1 MKAAFKSWIVGC
13 GLALCAALWGG
24 QASADIASQSTIQIV
39 VPFNPGGSTDP
50 FVRFLAEEL
59 QHKLGKPVVV
69 INKPGAGGVVGTAEA
84 ARNSGDGS
92 TLLFSSSSFLTG
104 PAYNPNAG
112 YDPVKKFKAISVL
125 GFNEF
130 MIIGSPAA
138 GVTTIDDLFAKNKA
152 GKIVMSTAGVGS
164 STHFVGRMVS
174 NELGLKPR
182 ILHMK
187 SSGEAMMEVIAGR
200 ADYYVGSVG
209 SSAPYLNNNQG
220 KAVLYLG
227 KGRRPEF
234 PEVPS
239 AAEKGFAEVEAAQW
253 FGFFAPAGLS
263 DKDVTMLNRMVAEI
277 MLSEKG
283 RELTA
288 NQGVRFEDWDAAAF
302 QAYMAREFAN
312 WQALVAAGME

>member
-1 MKAAFKSWIVGC
+1 MKAAFKTWIMGC
-13 GLALCAALWGG
+13 LLVLLATFGG
-24 QASADIASQSTIQIV
+24 RHAMADIASQSTIQIV

-50 FVRFLAEEL
+50 FVRFLADQL
-59 QHKLGKPVVV
+59 QQKLGKPVVV
-69 INKPGAGGVVGTAEA
+69 INKPGAGGMIGTAEVS
-84 ARNSGDGS
+84 RGSGDGS
-92 TLLFSSSSFLTG
+92 TLLFSSSSFLT
-104 PAYNPNAG
+104 AAAHNPKAG
-112 YDPVKKFKAISVL
+112 YDPIKDFKAISVL

-138 GVTTIDDLFAKNKA
+138 GVTTLDELFAKSKA

-209 SSAPYLNNNQG
+209 SSAPYLDNNQG
-220 KAVLYLG
+220 KALLYLG
-227 KGRRPEF
+227 RERRPEY
-234 PEVPS
+234 PDIPA

-253 FGFFAPAGLS
+253 FGFFAPAGLDDADVASLNAAVRDIMQS
-263 DKDVTMLNRMVAEI
+263 DK
-277 MLSEKG
+277 G
-283 RELTA
+283 QELA
-288 NQGVRFEDWDAAAF
+288 RLQGVRFENWDAAAF
-302 QAYMAREFAN
+302 QAYMAKEFAG
-312 WQALVAAGME
+312 WQALVAAGMD